1 MAALS
6 QALHA
11 GAVPWP
17 NLFLSF
23 FHFLEARLDML
34 ICFCMSGM
42 RYMVWGVVWA
52 GSVLRGYLDIS
63 IGVGAVN

>member
-1 MAALS
+1 
-6 QALHA
+6 
-11 GAVPWP
+11 
-17 NLFLSF
+17 
-23 FHFLEARLDML
+23 ML